1 MNIQRIQSLLEDFAR
16 ERDWDQFHTPK
27 NLATA
32 VVCEAGELA
41 EIFQW
46 MTDSQSE
53 KVMSDPNLR
62 EEVRDEMADV
72 LLYLLRLADKLDVD
86 LEAAMLAKIQKNGE
100 KYPIALSRGSAEK
113 YSRRRT

>member
-1 MNIQRIQSLLEDFAR
+1 MDVHRIQSLLADFAR

-32 VVCEAGELA
+32 TVCEAGELA

-46 MTDSQSE
+46 MTESE
-53 KVMSDPNLR
+53 SEEVMNDPKLG

-72 LLYLLRLADKLDVD
+72 LLYLLRLADKLGID

-100 KYPIALSRGSAEK
+100 KYPIDLSRGSAEK
-113 YSRRRT
+113 YNRRRT